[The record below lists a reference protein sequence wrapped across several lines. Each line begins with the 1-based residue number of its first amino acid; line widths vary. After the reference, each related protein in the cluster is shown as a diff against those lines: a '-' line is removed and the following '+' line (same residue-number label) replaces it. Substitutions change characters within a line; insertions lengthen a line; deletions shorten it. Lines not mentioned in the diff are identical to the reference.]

1 MEVKEVIKTMQVF
14 EKMRIGDWIG
24 VKDEGAKYHIHKVKD
39 GFIISKSEDNENYK
53 VLKKVDKKDLFNF
66 LCHVNGVIF

>member
-14 EKMRIGDWIG
+14 EKMRVGDWIG
-24 VKDEGAKYHIHKVKD
+24 VQDEGIKYHIHKVKD
-39 GFIISKSEDNENYK
+39 GFVISKSENNENYK

-66 LCHVNGVIF
+66 LCDVNGVIF